1 MKLVEFGKV
10 DFTDRKN
17 QHRVGTFT
25 SKMLLEGTPG
35 TPDNFAF
42 RMVKTFTDFYSP
54 RHKHNFDQIRFQLE
68 GTFKFSRDGIMRPG
82 TIAYFP
88 EGTPYGPKTSSE
100 DSLTVVLQFG
110 GASGSGYLSDAERE
124 HGVAELAKEGQF
136 EGGIFHRN
144 PDVPGKRN
152 VDGFQAVWEHMRGRA
167 MTYPA
172 PRYGKPVFMEPD
184 AFAWVPSGT
193 EPGVSE
199 RPLGVFT
206 ERRFRLSFVRLDA
219 GATHRL
225 QDHAI
230 YFSLSGEGASE
241 QGDWRKYDTLYAETG
256 EAASISATAPSE
268 FLILGL
274 PALEAKDGGRLAA

>member
-1 MKLVEFGKV
+1 MKLVEFDNIEFVG
-10 DFTDRKN
+10 RKE
-17 QHRVGTFT
+17 QHRVGTFIQ
-25 SKMLLEGTPG
+25 KMLLEGEPG
-35 TPDNFAF
+35 TPGNFSF
-42 RMVKTFTDFYSP
+42 RMVRTFTDFYSP

-68 GTFKFSRDGIMRPG
+68 GTYKFARDGVMKPG

-88 EGTPYGPKTSSE
+88 EGTPYGPQTSSDE
-100 DSLTVVLQFG
+100 SLTVVLQFG
-110 GASGSGYLSDAERE
+110 GASGGGYMSDGERAR
-124 HGVAELAKEGQF
+124 GVKELERVGRF

-144 PDVPGKRN
+144 PGQPGKKTL
-152 VDGFQAVWEHMRGRA
+152 DGHQAVWEHVLGRP
-167 MTYPA
+167 MTFPK

-184 AFAWVPSGT
+184 AFAWMPSDA

-199 RPLGVFT
+199 RMLGVFT
-206 ERRFRLSFVRLDA
+206 ERRFRLGFVRLDA

-230 YFSLSGEGASE
+230 YFNLSGEGVSE
-241 QGDWRKYDTLYAETG
+241 QGDWRKHDTLYTETG

-274 PALEAKDGGRLAA
+274 PALEETRKERLAA